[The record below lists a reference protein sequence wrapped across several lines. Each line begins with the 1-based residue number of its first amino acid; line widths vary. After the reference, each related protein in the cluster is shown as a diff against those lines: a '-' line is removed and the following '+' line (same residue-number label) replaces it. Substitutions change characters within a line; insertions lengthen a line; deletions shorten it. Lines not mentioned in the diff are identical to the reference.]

1 MKKNIVLFTFILIS
15 QLVWSQT
22 LTENYIQTRAY
33 LESVTTTNPNAK
45 QVENIEYLDGFGKTK
60 QIIGIKVTPS
70 GKDIVVPIEFD
81 QFGRQTKRYLPI
93 PQSGTQN
100 GAIYTSPLGNAPSI
114 YSGEKIYLERILENS
129 PLDRIQQQIQVGN
142 DWSNKPVKFD
152 YTANVDGEV
161 IKMFTTTTWENGATK
176 STIEYGGMYGENQLY
191 KNTVTDED
199 GNPTIEFK
207 NGRGQTLMV
216 RKVISATENADT
228 YYVYNEYDQLAWVIP
243 PLLSKKVHWGW
254 ADQQELAYEYRYDG
268 RNRLVEK
275 KLPGKDWVYMVYDK
289 QDRLVGTQDA
299 NLRAKGQWM
308 YTKYDQFSRVIMTGI
323 CQAMGN
329 SRLEEQNYA
338 NTKGSNSETR
348 SSGISMNYSG
358 MDIYY
363 SVTQGYPQ
371 YDKVYN
377 FLSLNYYDTY
387 PVGAPAIPSQI
398 QGSDVLQDN
407 IQNSTVSTKGLP
419 TASYVKNTEANDI
432 GWTKNYTYYDTKGRS
447 IGTHSINYLGGYTKT
462 ESKLDFAGL
471 PQMVVTKHK
480 RVTTDTERMT
490 TENFEYD
497 AQNRLLVHKH
507 QVDSNPVEVLTQNT
521 YNELSQ
527 LINKKVGNN
536 LQSIDY
542 AYNIHGWMTKIND
555 PANLNGKLFAY
566 ELKYQNPSYSSVSTG
581 KYNGNIAEI
590 DWVSADNGKFRRYNY
605 QYDGLDRLK
614 SGIYS
619 EPNTTIPQNNYYNE
633 TLTYDVN
640 GNIQTLKRNRLVQ
653 NIGTQLMDNLS
664 YIYTGNRLNKVNDTS
679 GNYAGY
685 PSSSGNPISYD
696 NNGNMTSHIDKGMLQ
711 IDYNY
716 LNLPNYIK
724 FNRDYFPQDDTI
736 AYKSNTKY
744 LYSADGIKLRKIYI
758 YGSGRG
764 NLMETI
770 EKTDYLGG
778 FQYYN
783 DVLSFVPT
791 SEGYFDFIQNKYIYN
806 YTDQVGNIRLAYYKD
821 VSGNIK
827 IDRTIHYYPFGLEF
841 GGELNISNSITSNYR
856 YSSQGQE
863 KQRETGWSSY
873 RWRNYDAAMGRFFN
887 IDPLSEVYAYQSHYN
902 FSENR
907 VVDARELEGLE
918 ISKINNPDP
927 NNSPANWDGL
937 SYDGG
942 IESITTYSNG
952 VKETNIANVALEGKT
967 ASSNIGT
974 VSLSTSGFS
983 LGETARFGAGF
994 VPILGSGLD
1003 IYEGARDGNWVQFGF
1018 GVGGLAL
1025 DVVTLGSG
1033 SIIKGGIKTIGTELV
1048 EEGIEKAAKEVAEKE
1063 VKSFL
1068 VPMAEETLEQASRD
1082 LPETIG
1088 TYSIYGTQGMVGNTY
1103 TRNIFLMETSKKSL
1117 SGLRSTITTMEKQAA
1132 EKGASKISIYGAAV
1146 INDGFLNPAVAKRFG
1161 YSFEK
1166 IGSGTILQKALK

>member
-1 MKKNIVLFTFILIS
+1 MTI
-15 QLVWSQT
+15 
-22 LTENYIQTRAY
+22 
-33 LESVTTTNPNAK
+33 TNPNAK

-70 GKDIVVPIEFD
+70 GKDIVVPIELD

-114 YSGEKIYLERILENS
+114 YSGEKIYLERTLENS

-152 YTANVDGEV
+152 YAANVDGEV
-161 IKMFTTTTWENGATK
+161 IKMFTTTIWENGATK
-176 STIEYGGMYGENQLY
+176 STIEYGGMYGASQLY

-199 GNPTIEFK
+199 GNQAIEFK
-207 NGRGQTLMV
+207 NGKGQTLMV
-216 RKVISATENADT
+216 RKVISVTENADT

-254 ADQQELAYEYRYDG
+254 ADQQGLAYEYRYDG

-275 KLPGKDWVYMVYDK
+275 KLPGKDWEYMVYDK

-323 CQAMGN
+323 CQAMG
-329 SRLEEQNYA
+329 STRLEEQNYA
-338 NTKGSNSETR
+338 DTKGNNSETR
-348 SSGISMNYSG
+348 SPGLSMNYSG

-363 SVTQGYPQ
+363 SVTSGYPQ

-387 PVGAPAIPSQI
+387 PIGSSATPSQI
-398 QGSDVLQDN
+398 QGSNVLQDN
-407 IQNSTVSTKGLP
+407 IQNSVVSTKGLL

-432 GWTKNYTYYDTKGRS
+432 GWTKNYMYYDTKGRS
-447 IGTHSINYLGGYTKT
+447 IGIHSINHLGGYTKT
-462 ESKLDFAGL
+462 ESKLDFAGV
-471 PQMVVTKHK
+471 PQTAVTKHK
-480 RVTTDTERMT
+480 RLNTDIERII

-507 QVDSNPVEVLTQNT
+507 QVDSNPVEILAQNT

-527 LINKKVGNN
+527 LSNKKVGNN

-542 AYNIHGWMTKIND
+542 AYNIRGWMTKIND

-566 ELKYQNPSYSSVSTG
+566 ELKYQNPTYSNVSTG

-590 DWVSADNGKFRRYNY
+590 DWASSDDGKLKRYNY

-614 SGIYS
+614 NGIYS
-619 EPNTTIPQNNYYNE
+619 EPNTTVPQNNYYNE

-640 GNIQTLKRNRLVQ
+640 GNIQTLKRNRLLTNV
-653 NIGTQLMDNLS
+653 GTIVMDNLS
-664 YIYTGNRLNKVNDTS
+664 YTYTGNKLITVNDTS
-679 GNYAGY
+679 GNNGGY
-685 PSSSGNPISYD
+685 PSSSGNPITYD
-696 NNGNMTSHIDKGMLQ
+696 NNGNMTSHVDKGMLQ
-711 IDYNY
+711 IDYNF
-716 LNLPNYIK
+716 LNLPDYIK
-724 FNRDYFPQDDTI
+724 FNRDYVPEDDTI

-744 LYSADGIKLRKIYI
+744 LYSAGGIKLRKIYI

-764 NLMETI
+764 NLTETI
-770 EKTDYLGG
+770 EKTDYLDG
-778 FQYYN
+778 FQYDN
-783 DVLSFVPT
+783 DLLSFVPT
-791 SEGYFDFIQNKYIYN
+791 SEGYFDFEKNIYIYN
-806 YTDQVGNIRLAYYKD
+806 YTDQVGNIRVAYYKD
-821 VSGNIK
+821 ASGNLK
-827 IDRTIHYYPFGLEF
+827 LDRTTHYYPFGLEF
-841 GGELNISNSITSNYR
+841 GGDLSTVGTINPSYR

-863 KQRETGWSSY
+863 KQRETRWSSY

-887 IDPLSEVYAYQSHYN
+887 VDPLSEVYAYQSHYN

-952 VKETNIANVALEGKT
+952 VKETNIANVALQGKT
-967 ASSNIGT
+967 ASPNIGT